1 MVDLKALKRI
11 LVPTDFSDPSEEALK
26 TAIAF
31 GQAFGATL
39 DLVHVAVEVAYPLPP
54 PIDLASLPIDIGPA
68 LERAAEGLAVEE
80 ARVREA
86 GVACESATLVGRA
99 DQEIVERA
107 RATAADLII
116 MGTHGRSGLLMH
128 GDSKEHPGS
137 ASHGCVI
144 LPRSVREEVW
154 QSGDRDL
161 EVVAE
166 VPQTRETGSKAK

>member
-1 MVDLKALKRI
+1 VNTFPIVDLKALKRI

-68 LERAAEGLAVEE
+68 LERAAEGLALEE
-80 ARVREA
+80 ARVREV

-116 MGTHGRSGLLMH
+116 MGTHGRSGLAHAIL
-128 GDSKEHPGS
+128 GS
-137 ASHGCVI
+137 STTRVVQHAACPI
-144 LPRSVREEVW
+144 LIVPKRS
-154 QSGDRDL
+154 
-161 EVVAE
+161 
-166 VPQTRETGSKAK
+166 